1 MPASAGFFLPAF
13 FHPPCPT
20 LAFYT
25 LKQRSFIVNGFRPSG
40 HIPYHLHTTV
50 YPCITFG
57 GFMSLQ
63 ELNNVPGVTAQ
74 PDSATQQFVFNHTM
88 LRVKDIEKSLD
99 FYTRV
104 LGFSLVE
111 KRDFPEAE
119 FSLYFL
125 ALVDKAQIPADD
137 AARTVWMK
145 SIPGILELTHNHG
158 TEKDADVA
166 YHNGNTDPRGFGHI
180 CVSVPDIVAACE
192 RFEALGVDFQK
203 RLTDGRMKS
212 LAFIKDP
219 DAYWVEIIQP
229 QPL

>member
-1 MPASAGFFLPAF
+1 
-13 FHPPCPT
+13 
-20 LAFYT
+20 
-25 LKQRSFIVNGFRPSG
+25 
-40 HIPYHLHTTV
+40 
-50 YPCITFG
+50 
-57 GFMSLQ
+57 MSLHD
-63 ELNNVPGVTAQ
+63 LNTVPGVTAQ
-74 PDSATQQFVFNHTM
+74 PEAATQQFVFNHTM
-88 LRVKDIEKSLD
+88 LRVKDATASLD

-137 AARTVWMK
+137 AARNVWMK
-145 SIPGILELTHNHG
+145 GIPGILELTHNHG
-158 TEKDADVA
+158 TENDPAFA

-180 CVSVPDIVAACE
+180 CISVPDVHEACA
-192 RFEALGVDFQK
+192 RFETLGVDFQK

-219 DAYWVEIIQP
+219 DGYWVEIIQP
-229 QPL
+229 TPVTE

>member
-1 MPASAGFFLPAF
+1 
-13 FHPPCPT
+13 
-20 LAFYT
+20 
-25 LKQRSFIVNGFRPSG
+25 
-40 HIPYHLHTTV
+40 
-50 YPCITFG
+50 
-57 GFMSLQ
+57 MSLDQ
-63 ELNNVPGVTAQ
+63 LNSLPGVTAQ
-74 PDSATQQFVFNHTM
+74 PDAATAKFVFNHTM

-125 ALVDKAQIPADD
+125 ALVDKASIPSDD
-137 AARTVWMK
+137 KARTAWMK
-145 SIPGILELTHNHG
+145 SMPGILELTHNHG
-158 TEKDADVA
+158 TEKDADFA

-180 CVSVPDIVAACE
+180 CVSVPDIHAACE
-192 RFEALGVDFQK
+192 RFETLGVDFQK

-212 LAFIKDP
+212 IAFIKDP

-229 QPL
+229 GL